1 MENTMT
7 SVDLGKMI
15 YLDPSKQAKVTLLKA
30 PRKLKKKMKK
40 EGSWGMPLIT
50 FEAESLISPKDLN
63 LIFKGH
69 TPLS

>member
-1 MENTMT
+1 MA
-7 SVDLGKMI
+7 SIDLGKMI
-15 YLDPSKQAKVTLLKA
+15 YIDPSKQPSVTFLKF

-50 FEAESLISPKDLN
+50 FEAEPLISPKDLG

>member
-1 MENTMT
+1 MENLIA
-7 SVDLGKMI
+7 SGDLGKMI
-15 YLDPSKQAKVTLLKA
+15 YIDPSKQAKVTLIKA

-50 FEAESLISPKDLN
+50 FEAETLISPKDLD

-69 TPLS
+69 TSLS